1 MKRFR
6 GKKWAAGGVVAAL
19 VVGGGVAFALATGT
33 GSGSGTGAGQA
44 GGPAACSVGLQANW
58 DPPGTITPGGTA
70 SIDFAARNTSNQP
83 CLVKSISA
91 QVISGIGPVS
101 STDPTCQ
108 GVIDQQQSQ
117 FWLTPQGNNS
127 LTNVTVPQNGTT
139 GVVIPPG
146 GSGAPWTPL
155 PNNGILHWSNSNNFL
170 QDACASQPL
179 TLSIVTP

>member
-1 MKRFR
+1 MRRFR

-33 GSGSGTGAGQA
+33 GSGSGSGAGAA
-44 GGPAACSVGLQANW
+44 GGPAACSVQLQANW

-70 SIDFAARNTSNQP
+70 SIDFAAKNTSNQP

-91 QVISGIGPVS
+91 AVNSGIGPVS
-101 STDPTCQ
+101 SSNAACQ
-108 GVIDQQQSQ
+108 GVIDEQQNQ
-117 FWLTPQGNNS
+117 FWLTPDPSGATS
-127 LTNVTVPQNGTT
+127 NVTVPQNGAT

-146 GSGAPWTPL
+146 GSTAPWTPL
-155 PNNGILHWSNSNNFL
+155 PNNGLLHWLNSSNFL
-170 QDACASQPL
+170 QDACASAPL